1 LVFVVLG
8 DLYSDTPTHP
18 VMKSFFFATS
28 SCLILGRIQRKL
40 RRSATGLR
48 ISVLAVALGL
58 NARTPIFAAAGEP
71 AAVDHVVE
79 LPAGLQVADLEI
91 IATDSG
97 PQKIFIRGLAHGGA
111 VIVRVNDR
119 LPLAME
125 LLAAKGLTAG
135 RADSAWITAD
145 LVKGKNRI
153 RIEEKDGVQIVR
165 VPDSS
170 LWFGA
175 ASDSVK
181 GPRFSVDFS
190 QWQKLEHEYP
200 FTVYHG
206 AAGEEFLYF
215 SGKFDWYYG
224 ESYTAEVDGIS
235 GGSGENEATLTYC
248 ARHPAR
254 GLRMPMQV
262 TLVRSEVAGNFSL
275 RVRQVLQAEGTPEWK
290 DNVEFLHVVLN
301 RGYGRDWS
309 DGEPDWAWFRT
320 GPEGNADA
328 FGGSRT
334 ALARMR
340 DWSARTYSFPSST
353 ANPAERAT
361 SGVHHTA
368 AAAPMNGVNA
378 VGGWFSKKGSGSC
391 GIIFHSYRA
400 SFRDDLRPLHSHCG
414 DGADT
419 HFYLFW
425 GGLFSPLGMKKGDEI
440 EIEYSL
446 CFIPS
451 ELQMTDV
458 MDINEVDINVFGDEE
473 AQKSPLR
480 RWVGT
485 KDMAGLVRA
494 DGSML
499 LLGLAGGLGRFSLPS
514 DFTANA
520 KSVQRLSDAGRDT
533 RTHARVENG
542 FVTAAP
548 GEFVIIDQG
557 AALKPAGVQ

>member
-1 LVFVVLG
+1 
-8 DLYSDTPTHP
+8 
-18 VMKSFFFATS
+18 
-28 SCLILGRIQRKL
+28 
-40 RRSATGLR
+40 
-48 ISVLAVALGL
+48 
-58 NARTPIFAAAGEP
+58 
-71 AAVDHVVE
+71 
-79 LPAGLQVADLEI
+79 
-91 IATDSG
+91 
-97 PQKIFIRGLAHGGA
+97 
-111 VIVRVNDR
+111 
-119 LPLAME
+119 
-125 LLAAKGLTAG
+125 
-135 RADSAWITAD
+135 
-145 LVKGKNRI
+145 
-153 RIEEKDGVQIVR
+153 
-165 VPDSS
+165 
-170 LWFGA
+170 
-175 ASDSVK
+175 
-181 GPRFSVDFS
+181 
-190 QWQKLEHEYP
+190 
-200 FTVYHG
+200 
-206 AAGEEFLYF
+206 
-215 SGKFDWYYG
+215 
-224 ESYTAEVDGIS
+224 
-235 GGSGENEATLTYC
+235 
-248 ARHPAR
+248 
-254 GLRMPMQV
+254 
-262 TLVRSEVAGNFSL
+262 
-275 RVRQVLQAEGTPEWK
+275 
-290 DNVEFLHVVLN
+290 
-301 RGYGRDWS
+301 
-309 DGEPDWAWFRT
+309 
-320 GPEGNADA
+320 
-328 FGGSRT
+328 
-334 ALARMR
+334 
-340 DWSARTYSFPSST
+340 
-353 ANPAERAT
+353 
-361 SGVHHTA
+361 
-368 AAAPMNGVNA
+368 MNGVNA